1 MGSDH
6 TSLCFPRSFRTEGE
20 IHRRV
25 CTFMLNGE
33 WNSSCHFNFRVPA
46 ALRTFSSFASA
57 APTLIFEVWT
67 PVGSFSRPYPQ
78 VSLGGGSH
86 CGASGTA
93 GAWGGVMMGS
103 WVSAS
108 PSLSSSPTSPVSKLC
123 PWHQWSGPAALD
135 QFFLSKLRSFSS
147 QSLRDSARHHRVS
160 VS

>member
-6 TSLCFPRSFRTEGE
+6 TSLCIPRSPRTEGE
-20 IHRRV
+20 IHR
-25 CTFMLNGE
+25 
-33 WNSSCHFNFRVPA
+33 SSAHSCWMVSGTLHVTSTSEFLPT
-46 ALRTFSSFASA
+46 LRTFSSFASA

-86 CGASGTA
+86 RGASGTA

-103 WVSAS
+103 WVSTS

-123 PWHQWSGPAALD
+123 PWHQWSGPAVLD
-135 QFFLSKLRSFSS
+135 RFFLSKPGSFSS